1 MSFQSGFATFVMP
14 HWFEN
19 SELGRRYLDI
29 TLSAIFNQTDNNWRV
44 VLIDDGS
51 SDDKTRLHLAQLK
64 QDHRDK
70 IYVIFKDTN
79 DGPGMCRNLGVQWAY
94 QQRSPFILFNDA
106 DDPPDSRRLEVVRRV
121 FVEHPETGVV
131 YSTFRVIDQDGREIP
146 LAEMTPSVAEV
157 IEAHQQHPPQ
167 GDNAWITIGTETG
180 YVNHTSSTA
189 VRTELA
195 IQFPFPPERV
205 SEDSHTW
212 FRYSAGGG
220 PFFYVDEPLSTYRN
234 TRDVAG
240 SASRSREG
248 GKRGF
253 YATKA
258 RVDTEGF
265 QEAVEIALANKKIR
279 PDQTMELLVRFY
291 LRLGQTLARE
301 GHPRLASEQFRAAM
315 GVLPKLAEQLI
326 IERGLERELWVQMK

>member
-1 MSFQSGFATFVMP
+1 MP
-14 HWFEN
+14 HWFN
-19 SELGRRYLDI
+19 NPELGERYLKI
-29 TLSAIFNQTDNNWRV
+29 TLSAIFNQTDDNWRI

-51 SDDKTRLHLAQLK
+51 RAPETRLYLSQL
-64 QDHRDK
+64 QRDHPDK
-70 IYVIFKDTN
+70 IDVIFKDTN
-79 DGPGMCRNLGVQWAY
+79 DGPGICRNLGVQWAKKHN
-94 QQRSPFILFNDA
+94 SPFILFNDA
-106 DDPPDSRRLEVVRRV
+106 DDPPDPRRLEVVRRV
-121 FVEHPETGVV
+121 FAERPETGVV
-131 YSTFRVIDQDGREIP
+131 YSTFRVIDQDGQEIR

-157 IEAHQQHPPQ
+157 IEAHRQHPPQ
-167 GDNAWITIGTETG
+167 GENTWIAIGTETG
-180 YVNHTSSTA
+180 YINHTSSTA
-189 VRTELA
+189 VRTDLA

-220 PFFYVDEPLSTYRN
+220 PFVYVDEPLSTYRN

-258 RVDTEGF
+258 RVDIGGF
-265 QEAVEIALANKKIR
+265 QEAIEIALANKKIR
-279 PDQTMELLVRFY
+279 PDQTEELLVRFY

-301 GHPRLASEQFRAAM
+301 GDIGLASDQFQAAM
-315 GVLPKLAEQLI
+315 AVSPKLAEQLV
-326 IERGLERELWVQMK
+326 IERGLRGEPWVQVMGSK